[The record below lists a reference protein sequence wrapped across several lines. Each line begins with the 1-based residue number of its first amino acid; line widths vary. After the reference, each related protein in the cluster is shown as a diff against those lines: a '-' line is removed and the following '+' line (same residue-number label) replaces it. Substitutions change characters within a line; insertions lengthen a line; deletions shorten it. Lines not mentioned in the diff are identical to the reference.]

1 MLLTG
6 PDVEH
11 LCPFKNLLSSFAP
24 AWLLNITIIHLF
36 RIEGSSFIQE
46 STEVI
51 LIPLPPTFWKKKP
64 KLYLDILSFYIYIY
78 IKLKIRQKSTFA
90 FSHSC
95 VAVLSSW
102 PQCVLSSHCV
112 CSILWPQRAAWRSTP
127 STPTERLG
135 AHKTSALEQE
145 STWKSRQESCTF
157 THPTRSCPAGVF
169 CPTPAPR
176 SYSLAYLW
184 RRR

>member
-1 MLLTG
+1 MRFFFFKPVVGFCVAAMLMLLTG

-64 KLYLDILSFYIYIY
+64 KLYLDIL
-78 IKLKIRQKSTFA
+78 
-90 FSHSC
+90 
-95 VAVLSSW
+95 
-102 PQCVLSSHCV
+102 
-112 CSILWPQRAAWRSTP
+112 
-127 STPTERLG
+127 
-135 AHKTSALEQE
+135 
-145 STWKSRQESCTF
+145 
-157 THPTRSCPAGVF
+157 
-169 CPTPAPR
+169 
-176 SYSLAYLW
+176 
-184 RRR
+184 